1 MSEAEERKEKE
12 ETSEKKLDWKAK
24 LALITIAICLV
35 LAGGLITKLMSDDG
49 TTVIVINK
57 TVDAKPANLVS
68 TGKVATPNATE
79 EAIKKLGGASKV
91 KVIEQKENLTTIRA
105 VETKLLVSEENK
117 SISEGEIIAKDGIT
131 MIFGNE
137 TIETK
142 KSRPVTII
150 AVERNVSKKEA
161 KP

>member
-1 MSEAEERKEKE
+1 MSETEEKKEKE
-12 ETSEKKLDWKAK
+12 DTTGKKSDWKAK
-24 LALITIAICLV
+24 LALITIAVCLV
-35 LAGGLITKLMSDDG
+35 LAGAFLTKLISDDG

-68 TGKVATPNATE
+68 TGNVATPNATE
-79 EAIKKLGGASKV
+79 EAIKKLGGPSKV

-117 SISEGEIIAKDGIT
+117 SITGGSTVAREGVT